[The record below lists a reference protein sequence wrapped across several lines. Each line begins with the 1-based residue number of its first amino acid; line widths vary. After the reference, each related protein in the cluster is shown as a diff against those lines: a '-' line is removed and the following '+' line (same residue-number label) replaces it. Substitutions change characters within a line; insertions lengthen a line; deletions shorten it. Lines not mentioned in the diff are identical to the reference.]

1 MLETKEYRAVIDQK
15 AAYLRTQV
23 LTARPE
29 QLTLMLLDG
38 AIRFA
43 ERARKCLRESDYEGS
58 FNALTRS
65 EDIVLE
71 LVNSM
76 KPESAPEICKQQAS
90 LYMFVYSKLVEAN
103 MGHEEAAVGD
113 ALRVL
118 GLLRETWLM
127 LMDQLQDQAVPS
139 REPMAL
145 NSAGGRVS
153 IQG

>member
-1 MLETKEYRAVIDQK
+1 MVDQK

-23 LTARPE
+23 LTASPE

-38 AIRFA
+38 AMRFG
-43 ERARKCLRESDYEGS
+43 ERARKSLVEKDFEGS
-58 FNALTRS
+58 FNALTRA

-71 LVNSM
+71 LVNSLRP
-76 KPESAPEICKQQAS
+76 KDAPEVCNQQAG

-103 MGHEEAAVGD
+103 MGRDEAALGD

-118 GLLRETWLM
+118 SILRETWVM
-127 LMDQLQDQAVPS
+127 LMGHLQDQPGQVRE
-139 REPMAL
+139 REPAVY
-145 NSAGGRVS
+145 SETGGRVS